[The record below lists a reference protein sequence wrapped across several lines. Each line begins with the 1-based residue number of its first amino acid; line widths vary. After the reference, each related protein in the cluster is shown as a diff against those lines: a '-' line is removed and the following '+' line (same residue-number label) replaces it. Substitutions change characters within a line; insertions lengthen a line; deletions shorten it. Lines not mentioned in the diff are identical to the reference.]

1 MEQLAL
7 FGEDVGRP
15 PAPPPDW
22 ERDRIFYA
30 LLLGPQVWGP
40 ASRFVTA
47 ARANNGVTARM
58 RASDTFHISV
68 LGLGYADELS
78 RGGPRARRPD
88 RR

>member
-30 LLLGPQVWGP
+30 LLLGPQVW
-40 ASRFVTA
+40 
-47 ARANNGVTARM
+47 
-58 RASDTFHISV
+58 RASVTVRD
-68 LGLGYADELS
+68 
-78 RGGPRARRPD
+78 GGTRQQRRDRPD
-88 RR
+88 AGKRHVPHLCARPRLRRRA